1 MTRQIIIKCPNCQA
15 AYRLTARSTPARV
28 RCKLCRTTFSPPPP
42 PPPSYE
48 PDFEDTVLN
57 WLLEADDAEAK
68 TIKRPRIISS
78 RAEPLETPP
87 QPTPAQEL
95 RTAPSPSS

>member
-28 RCKLCRTTFSPPPP
+28 RCKLCRTTFRPP
-42 PPPSYE
+42 PPPSSYK

-57 WLLEADDAEAK
+57 WLLEADAAEAK

-95 RTAPSPSS
+95 RTAPSGSS